1 MKRIIKL
8 IAFVGAFFSGLI
20 SGILIRDAVS
30 ESKEKK
36 EIEFHDRFLD
46 GFDILNKWMYMKQHG
61 YELGEFLSNQGISK
75 IAVYGECELCDRIID
90 DLDGSDVQI
99 KMVLDKSGIQLAGY
113 DIPCYSLEDAGNNSK
128 LEELNDLDMVIV
140 AIVNF
145 YDAVKRGI
153 NDVSNVK
160 VISFKEVIDDF
171 YMNV

>member
-8 IAFVGAFFSGLI
+8 IAFVGTFFSGLI

-90 DLDGSDVQI
+90 ELDGSDVHI
-99 KMVLDKSGIQLAGY
+99 KMVLDKSGIQLVGY
-113 DIPCYSLEDAGNNSK
+113 DIPCYSLEDAGNK
-128 LEELNDLDMVIV
+128 FELEELNDLDMVVV
-140 AIVNF
+140 ALVNYF
-145 YDAVKRGI
+145 VPVYRDI
-153 NDVSNVK
+153 NDISNVK
-160 VISFKEVIDDF
+160 VKSIKEVIDDF
-171 YMNV
+171 YLNV